1 MTGRSCFYRAT
12 GMSTDALLLTQSH
25 GDGALLRGATLN
37 VPRQTPWRCGILR
50 LYALPCA
57 HRCFSQCSKA
67 HLTED
72 TLAPPLHAIPTMS
85 SSAHPLLPP
94 LPANPSAR
102 FLIPSVHEDEHT
114 FHPHS
119 SLSLATNIAV
129 RSAGVGLLVSAT
141 QNALDK

>member
-1 MTGRSCFYRAT
+1 
-12 GMSTDALLLTQSH
+12 
-25 GDGALLRGATLN
+25 
-37 VPRQTPWRCGILR
+37 
-50 LYALPCA
+50 
-57 HRCFSQCSKA
+57 
-67 HLTED
+67 
-72 TLAPPLHAIPTMS
+72 MS

-94 LPANPSAR
+94 LPASAATR
-102 FLIPSVHEDEHT
+102 YPIPAVHEAEHT